1 MKKNWLHLFC
11 TIFMA
16 FMAGIFVSCPSSFD
30 KEENNTTA
38 DEVKNKFLITGT
50 LVQPGVRTANSSRTA
65 MPDFN
70 AESGLEYSV
79 KAENTKTGDTSA
91 GEQTIYD
98 ITKQFSIK
106 LSAGE
111 WIITATGKK
120 NGIKVLKGTSDKI
133 KLDESSPVKTGIE
146 IQLYPCLEEKN
157 GTGSVSLEVNFSD
170 TRIKSAKTEWNPSSV
185 TAKTEWN
192 SSSGPFNLTD
202 KTSFNIDESNVPS
215 GDYALNIF
223 FYSEADCKGELLYM
237 AHEVVNVFNE
247 LTTNTWQGSS
257 PYFTESPDKKVSFDI
272 TADLVNKFRM
282 STYYVKGTGG
292 TLVKEASNSNNGTFF
307 DPFKTLDKA
316 LAAVAESERNNDTGS
331 TIDEYNIYIDGTVSV
346 TQALLF
352 NAKKKVNI
360 SSYADAAELER
371 TATSNLILTAE
382 SGSDT
387 KISGITTDCSLYVK
401 AGSSLAL
408 NSCSVT
414 GTEASGT
421 EQSAKAVTVEKD
433 GTFTVSDKVKICDK
447 SVHNVYL
454 KEGALITIGKG
465 GLSIDSKIGVT
476 LEKNPDVNNPC
487 VPVTSGW
494 PGTQVEKLIF
504 SDDNYVAWKTGTPS
518 EVCICVSSVS
528 VTIPKF
534 VVKFSIQSE
543 SETAVTTV
551 ARGDTITIVPQV
563 YKDGTSFDA
572 TASDFTA
579 WKISL
584 LNHGVDTGA
593 VSSENTITVP
603 GADAKGN
610 KWPVDKYE
618 LYVTADYNDT
628 TYSSKIP
635 VNIK

>member
-38 DEVKNKFLITGT
+38 AEVKNKFLITGT

-70 AESGLEYSV
+70 SESGLKYSV
-79 KAENTKTGDTSA
+79 VAENTKTGKQSA
-91 GEQTIYD
+91 GEQEIYD

-157 GTGSVSLEVNFSD
+157 GKGSVSLEVNFSD
-170 TRIKSAKTEWNPSSV
+170 TRIKSAKTEWNSSSV
-185 TAKTEWN
+185 TART
-192 SSSGPFNLTD
+192 FDLTD
-202 KTSFNIDESNVPS
+202 KTSFSIDESNVPS

-223 FYSEADCKGELLYM
+223 FYSEAGCKGELLYM

-257 PYFTESPDKKVSFDI
+257 PYFTETSDKKVSFDI

-282 STYYVKGTGG
+282 STYYVKGKGG
-292 TLVKEASNSNNGTFF
+292 TLGCVKKASDSNNGTFF
-307 DPFKTLDKA
+307 DPFETFDKA
-316 LAAVAESERNNDTGS
+316 LAAVAESESNNDTGS

-346 TQALLF
+346 TQALVF

-360 SSYADAAELER
+360 SSYADAAELKR
-371 TATSNLILTAE
+371 TATSNLTLTAE

-414 GTEASGT
+414 GTE
-421 EQSAKAVTVEKD
+421 QSAKAVTVEKD
-433 GTFTVSDKVKICDK
+433 GTFTVSGKVKICDK
-447 SVHNVYL
+447 SVDNVCL

-465 GLSIDSKIGVT
+465 GLSIGSKIGV
-476 LEKNPDVNNPC
+476 
-487 VPVTSGW
+487 
-494 PGTQVEKLIF
+494 
-504 SDDNYVAWKTGTPS
+504 
-518 EVCICVSSVS
+518 
-528 VTIPKF
+528 
-534 VVKFSIQSE
+534 
-543 SETAVTTV
+543 
-551 ARGDTITIVPQV
+551 
-563 YKDGTSFDA
+563 
-572 TASDFTA
+572 
-579 WKISL
+579 
-584 LNHGVDTGA
+584 
-593 VSSENTITVP
+593 
-603 GADAKGN
+603 
-610 KWPVDKYE
+610 
-618 LYVTADYNDT
+618 
-628 TYSSKIP
+628 
-635 VNIK
+635 IKCAI

>member
-16 FMAGIFVSCPSSFD
+16 FMAGTFVSCPSSFD

-38 DEVKNKFLITGT
+38 AEVKNKFLITGT
-50 LVQPGVRTANSSRTA
+50 LVQPGVRTANSLRTA

-70 AESGLEYSV
+70 SESGLEYSV
-79 KAENTKTGDTSA
+79 EAKNIRTGVKSA

-106 LSAGE
+106 LSEGE
-111 WIITATGKK
+111 WTITATGKK
-120 NGIKVLKGTSDKI
+120 NGKKVLQGTSDRI
-133 KLDESSPVKTGIE
+133 TLGESSPVKTDIN
-146 IQLYPCLEEKN
+146 IQLYPCLDEEK
-157 GTGSVSLEVNFSD
+157 GTGSVFLEVNFSD
-170 TRIKSAKTEWNPSSV
+170 TRIKSAKTEWNSSSV
-185 TAKTEWN
+185 TAKT
-192 SSSGPFNLTD
+192 FNFTD
-202 KTSFNIDESNVPS
+202 KTSFSIDKSNVPS

-257 PYFTESPDKKVSFDI
+257 PYFTESSDKKVLFNL
-272 TADLVNKFRM
+272 TADLVDKFRM

-292 TLVKEASNSNNGTFF
+292 TLGCVKEASDSNNGTFF
-307 DPFKTLDKA
+307 DPFETLDKA

-346 TQALLF
+346 TQALVF

-360 SSYADAAELER
+360 SSYAGAAKLER
-371 TATSNLILTAE
+371 TATSNLKLTAE

-414 GTEASGT
+414 GTDASVTGT
-421 EQSAKAVTVEKD
+421 EAPAKAVTVEKD
-433 GTFTVSDKVKICDK
+433 GTFTVSGKVKICDK
-447 SVHNVYL
+447 SVDNVYL
-454 KEGALITIGKG
+454 KEGAFITIGKG
-465 GLSIDSKIGVT
+465 HLSTGSKIGVT
-476 LEKNPDVNNPC
+476 LEKNPDVNNPR
-487 VPVTSGW
+487 VTVTSGW
-494 PGTQVEKLIF
+494 GGTQVKELIF
-504 SDDNYVAWKTGTPS
+504 SDDNYVAWMPGTPS
-518 EVCICVSSVS
+518 EVCICVSSGS
-528 VTIPKF
+528 VTISKF
-534 VVKFSIQSE
+534 VVKFSIQAE

-563 YKDGTSFDA
+563 FKDGTSFDA
-572 TASDFTA
+572 TADKFTA

-603 GADAKGN
+603 SPDASGN
-610 KWPVDKYE
+610 KWPDDKYE
-618 LYVTADYNDT
+618 LYVTADYNGT

-635 VNIK
+635 VNIN

>member
-11 TIFMA
+11 TIFIA

-70 AESGLEYSV
+70 AESGLKYSV
-79 KAENTKTGDTSA
+79 VAENTKTGKQSA
-91 GEQTIYD
+91 GEQEIYD

-106 LSAGE
+106 LSAGT
-111 WIITATGKK
+111 WTITATGTK
-120 NGIKVLKGTSDKI
+120 NNIKVLKGTSDEI
-133 KLDESSPVKTGIE
+133 TLDESSPVKTDIN

-157 GTGSVSLEVNFSD
+157 GTGSVSLAVNFSD
-170 TRIKSAKTEWNPSSV
+170 TRIKSAKTEWNSSSV
-185 TAKTEWN
+185 KAKTIN
-192 SSSGPFNLTD
+192 FTD
-202 KTSFNIDESNVPS
+202 ETSFSIEESNVPS

-223 FYSEADCKGELLYM
+223 FFSEADCKGELLYM

-257 PYFTESPDKKVSFDI
+257 PYFTESSDKKVSFTL

-282 STYYVKGTGG
+282 STYYVKGTDGI
-292 TLVKEASNSNNGTFF
+292 LVKEASDSNNGTFF

-316 LAAVAESERNNDTGS
+316 LAAVAESERNNVTGS

-346 TQALLF
+346 TQALVF

-360 SSYADAAELER
+360 SSYADAAKLER

-414 GTEASGT
+414 GTDAS
-421 EQSAKAVTVEKD
+421 ANAVTVEKD
-433 GTFTVSDKVKICDK
+433 GTFTVSGKVEICDK
-447 SVHNVYL
+447 SVDNVYL
-454 KEGALITIGKG
+454 EEGALITIGKG
-465 GLSIDSKIGVT
+465 GLSIGSKIGVT

-494 PGTQVEKLIF
+494 GGTQVEKLIF

-551 ARGDTITIVPQV
+551 ARGDKITIVPQV
-563 YKDGTSFDA
+563 FKDGTSFDA
-572 TASDFTA
+572 TAYKFTA

-593 VSSENTITVP
+593 VSSGNTITVP
-603 GADAKGN
+603 SPDASGN
-610 KWPVDKYE
+610 KWPDDKYE

>member
-11 TIFMA
+11 TIFIA

-70 AESGLEYSV
+70 SESGLKYSV
-79 KAENTKTGDTSA
+79 VAENTKTGKQSA
-91 GEQTIYD
+91 GEQEIYD

-133 KLDESSPVKTGIE
+133 KLDESSPVQTDIN

-157 GTGSVSLEVNFSD
+157 GTGSVSLAVNFSD
-170 TRIKSAKTEWNPSSV
+170 TRIKSAKTEWNSSSV
-185 TAKTEWN
+185 TAK
-192 SSSGPFNLTD
+192 PFDLTD

-257 PYFTESPDKKVSFDI
+257 PYFTETSDKKVSFDI

-282 STYYVKGTGG
+282 STYYVKGKGG
-292 TLVKEASNSNNGTFF
+292 TLGCVKKASDSNNGIFF
-307 DPFKTLDKA
+307 DPFETFDKA
-316 LAAVAESERNNDTGS
+316 LAAVAESESNNDTGS

-346 TQALLF
+346 TQALVF

-360 SSYADAAELER
+360 SSYADAAELKR
-371 TATSNLILTAE
+371 TATSNLTLTAE

-414 GTEASGT
+414 GTE
-421 EQSAKAVTVEKD
+421 QSAKAVTVEKD
-433 GTFTVSDKVKICDK
+433 GTFTVSGKVKICDK
-447 SVHNVYL
+447 SVDNVCL

-465 GLSIDSKIGVT
+465 GLSIGSKIGVT

-487 VPVTSGW
+487 VTVTSGW
-494 PGTQVEKLIF
+494 GGTQVEKLIF

-518 EVCICVSSVS
+518 EVCICVSSGS

-534 VVKFSIQSE
+534 VVKFSIQAE

-563 YKDGTSFDA
+563 FKDGTLDA

-593 VSSENTITVP
+593 VSSGNTITVP
-603 GADAKGN
+603 GTDASGN
-610 KWPVDKYE
+610 KWPDDKYE

>member
-11 TIFMA
+11 TIFIA

-70 AESGLEYSV
+70 SESGLKYSV
-79 KAENTKTGDTSA
+79 VAENTKTGKQSA
-91 GEQTIYD
+91 GEQEIYD

-106 LSAGE
+106 LSAGT
-111 WIITATGKK
+111 WTITATGTK
-120 NGIKVLKGTSDKI
+120 NNIKVLKGTSDEI
-133 KLDESSPVKTGIE
+133 TLDESSPVKTDIN

-157 GTGSVSLEVNFSD
+157 GTGSVSLAVNFSD
-170 TRIKSAKTEWNPSSV
+170 TRIKSAKTEWNSSSV
-185 TAKTEWN
+185 KAKTIN
-192 SSSGPFNLTD
+192 FTD
-202 KTSFNIDESNVPS
+202 ETSFSIEESNVPS

-223 FYSEADCKGELLYM
+223 FFSEADCKGELLYM

-257 PYFTESPDKKVSFDI
+257 PYFTESSDKKVSFTL
-272 TADLVNKFRM
+272 TADLVNKFSM
-282 STYYVKGTGG
+282 STYYVKGTDGI
-292 TLVKEASNSNNGTFF
+292 LVKEASDSNNGTFF

-316 LAAVAESERNNDTGS
+316 LAAVAESERNNVTGS

-346 TQALLF
+346 TQALVF

-360 SSYADAAELER
+360 SSYADAAKLER

-414 GTEASGT
+414 GTDAS
-421 EQSAKAVTVEKD
+421 ANAVTVEKD
-433 GTFTVSDKVKICDK
+433 GTFTVSGKIKIDK

-454 KEGALITIGKG
+454 KEGALITIGEG
-465 GLSIDSKIGVT
+465 HLSTGSKIGVT
-476 LEKNPDVNNPC
+476 LEKNPDENNPC
-487 VPVTSGW
+487 VTVTSGW
-494 PGTQVEKLIF
+494 GGTQVEKLIF

-518 EVCICVSSVS
+518 EVCICVSSGS

-534 VVKFSIQSE
+534 VVKFSIQAE

-563 YKDGTSFDA
+563 FKDGTLDA

-593 VSSENTITVP
+593 VSSGNTITVP
-603 GADAKGN
+603 GTDASGN
-610 KWPVDKYE
+610 KWPDDKYE

>member
-38 DEVKNKFLITGT
+38 AEVKNKFLITGT

-70 AESGLEYSV
+70 SESGLKYSV
-79 KAENTKTGDTSA
+79 VAENTKTGKQSA
-91 GEQTIYD
+91 GEQEIYD

-157 GTGSVSLEVNFSD
+157 GKGSVSLEVNFSD
-170 TRIKSAKTEWNPSSV
+170 TRIKSAKTEWNSSSV
-185 TAKTEWN
+185 TART
-192 SSSGPFNLTD
+192 FDLTD
-202 KTSFNIDESNVPS
+202 KTSFSIDESNVPS

-223 FYSEADCKGELLYM
+223 FYSEAGCKGELLYM

-257 PYFTESPDKKVSFDI
+257 PYFTETSDKKVSFDI

-282 STYYVKGTGG
+282 STYYVKGKGG
-292 TLVKEASNSNNGTFF
+292 TLGCVKKASDSNNGTFF
-307 DPFKTLDKA
+307 DPFETFDKA
-316 LAAVAESERNNDTGS
+316 LAAVAESESNNDTGS

-346 TQALLF
+346 TQALVF

-360 SSYADAAELER
+360 SSYADAAELKR
-371 TATSNLILTAE
+371 TATSNLTLTAE

-414 GTEASGT
+414 GTE
-421 EQSAKAVTVEKD
+421 QSAKAVTVEKD
-433 GTFTVSDKVKICDK
+433 GTFTVSGKVKICDK
-447 SVHNVYL
+447 SVDNVCL

-465 GLSIDSKIGVT
+465 GLSIGSKIGVT

-487 VPVTSGW
+487 VTVTSGW
-494 PGTQVEKLIF
+494 GGTQVEKLIF

-518 EVCICVSSVS
+518 EVCICVSSGS

-534 VVKFSIQSE
+534 VVKFSIQAE

-551 ARGDTITIVPQV
+551 ARGDTITIVPQFF
-563 YKDGTSFDA
+563 KDGTLDA

-593 VSSENTITVP
+593 VSSGNTITVP
-603 GADAKGN
+603 GTDASGN
-610 KWPVDKYE
+610 KWPDDKYE
-618 LYVTADYNDT
+618 LYVTVDYNDT

>member
-38 DEVKNKFLITGT
+38 AEVKNKFLITGT

-70 AESGLEYSV
+70 SESGLKYSV
-79 KAENTKTGDTSA
+79 VAENTKTGKQSA
-91 GEQTIYD
+91 GEQEIYD

-133 KLDESSPVKTGIE
+133 KLDESSPVKTDIN
-146 IQLYPCLEEKN
+146 IQLYPCLEEN
-157 GTGSVSLEVNFSD
+157 GTGSVSFAVNFSD
-170 TRIKSAKTEWNPSSV
+170 TRIKSAKTEWNSSSV
-185 TAKTEWN
+185 TART
-192 SSSGPFNLTD
+192 FDLTD
-202 KTSFNIDESNVPS
+202 KNSFSIDESGVPS

-223 FYSEADCKGELLYM
+223 FYSEAGCKGELLYM

-257 PYFTESPDKKVSFDI
+257 PYFTETSDKKVSFDI

-282 STYYVKGTGG
+282 STYYVKGKGG
-292 TLVKEASNSNNGTFF
+292 TLGCVKKASDSNNGTFF
-307 DPFKTLDKA
+307 DPFETFDKA
-316 LAAVAESERNNDTGS
+316 LAAVAESESNNDTGS

-346 TQALLF
+346 TQALVF

-360 SSYADAAELER
+360 SSYADAAELKR
-371 TATSNLILTAE
+371 TATSNLTLTAE

-414 GTEASGT
+414 GTE
-421 EQSAKAVTVEKD
+421 QSAKAVTVEKD
-433 GTFTVSDKVKICDK
+433 GTFTVSGKVKICDK
-447 SVHNVYL
+447 SVDNVCL

-465 GLSIDSKIGVT
+465 GLSIGSKIGVT

-487 VPVTSGW
+487 VTVTSGW

>member
-30 KEENNTTA
+30 EEENNTTA
-38 DEVKNKFLITGT
+38 AEVKNKFLITGT
-50 LVQPGVRTANSSRTA
+50 LVQPGVRTANSLRTA

-70 AESGLEYSV
+70 SESGLEYSV
-79 KAENTKTGDTSA
+79 EAKNIKTGDTSA

-106 LSAGE
+106 LSEGE
-111 WIITATGKK
+111 WTITATGKK
-120 NGIKVLKGTSDKI
+120 NGKKVLQGTSDTI
-133 KLDESSPVKTGIE
+133 TLNESSPVKTGIN
-146 IQLYPCLEEKN
+146 IQLYPCLEEN
-157 GTGSVSLEVNFSD
+157 GKGSVSLEVNFSD
-170 TRIKSAKTEWNPSSV
+170 TRIKSAKTEWNSSLR
-185 TAKTEWN
+185 TAK
-192 SSSGPFNLTD
+192 PINLTD
-202 KTSFNIDESNVPS
+202 KNSFSIDESNVPS

-257 PYFTESPDKKVSFDI
+257 PYFTEDSDKKVSFDI
-272 TADLVNKFRM
+272 TADLVDKFRM
-282 STYYVKGTGG
+282 STYYVKGKGG
-292 TLVKEASNSNNGTFF
+292 TLVKEASDSNNGTFF

-346 TQALLF
+346 QQALVF
-352 NAKKKVNI
+352 NAQKKVNI
-360 SSYADAAELER
+360 SSYADAAKLKR
-371 TATSNLILTAE
+371 TATSNLTLTAE

-414 GTEASGT
+414 GTEASVTGT
-421 EQSAKAVTVEKD
+421 EAAAKAVTVEKD
-433 GTFTVSDKVKICDK
+433 GTFTVSGKVKICDE
-447 SVHNVYL
+447 SVDNVYL
-454 KEGALITIGKG
+454 KEGALITIGKEL
-465 GLSIDSKIGVT
+465 LSTGSKIGVT
-476 LEKNPDVNNPC
+476 LEKNPDVNNPR
-487 VPVTSGW
+487 VIVTSGW
-494 PGTQVEKLIF
+494 GGTQVEKLIF
-504 SDDNYVAWKTGTPS
+504 SDDNYVAWMPGTPS
-518 EVCICVSSVS
+518 EVCICVSSGS

-534 VVKFSIQSE
+534 VVKFSIQAE
-543 SETAVTTV
+543 SETEVTTV

-572 TASDFTA
+572 TFTA

-603 GADAKGN
+603 GTDASGN

-618 LYVTADYNDT
+618 LYVTADYNGT

>member
-11 TIFMA
+11 TIFIA

-146 IQLYPCLEEKN
+146 IQLYPCLEEN
-157 GTGSVSLEVNFSD
+157 GIGSVSLAVNFSD
-170 TRIKSAKTEWNPSSV
+170 TRIKSAKTEWNSSSV
-185 TAKTEWN
+185 TART
-192 SSSGPFNLTD
+192 FDLTD
-202 KTSFNIDESNVPS
+202 KNSFSIDESGVPS

-346 TQALLF
+346 TQALVF

-414 GTEASGT
+414 GTE
-421 EQSAKAVTVEKD
+421 QSAKAVTVEKD
-433 GTFTVSDKVKICDK
+433 GTFTVSGKVKICDK
-447 SVHNVYL
+447 SVDNVYL
-454 KEGALITIGKG
+454 KEGALITIGKEG
-465 GLSIDSKIGVT
+465 GLSTGSKIGVT

-487 VPVTSGW
+487 VTVTSGW
-494 PGTQVEKLIF
+494 GGTQVEKLIF

-518 EVCICVSSVS
+518 EVCICVSSGS

-563 YKDGTSFDA
+563 YKDGTLDA

-603 GADAKGN
+603 GAEAKGN

-618 LYVTADYNDT
+618 LYVTVDYKDT

>member
-38 DEVKNKFLITGT
+38 AEVKNKFLITGT

-70 AESGLEYSV
+70 SESGLKYSV
-79 KAENTKTGDTSA
+79 VAENTKTGKQSA
-91 GEQTIYD
+91 GEQEIYD

-157 GTGSVSLEVNFSD
+157 GKGSVSLEVNFSD
-170 TRIKSAKTEWNPSSV
+170 TRIKSAKTEWNSSSV
-185 TAKTEWN
+185 TART
-192 SSSGPFNLTD
+192 FDLTD
-202 KTSFNIDESNVPS
+202 KTSFSIDESNVPS

-223 FYSEADCKGELLYM
+223 FYSEAGCKGELLYM

-257 PYFTESPDKKVSFDI
+257 PYFTETSDKKVSFDI

-282 STYYVKGTGG
+282 STYYVKGKGG
-292 TLVKEASNSNNGTFF
+292 TLGCVKKASDSNNGTFF
-307 DPFKTLDKA
+307 DPFETFDKA
-316 LAAVAESERNNDTGS
+316 LAAVAESESNNDTGS

-346 TQALLF
+346 TQALVF

-360 SSYADAAELER
+360 SSYADAAELKR
-371 TATSNLILTAE
+371 TATSNLTLTAE

-414 GTEASGT
+414 GTE
-421 EQSAKAVTVEKD
+421 QSAKAVTVEKD
-433 GTFTVSDKVKICDK
+433 GTFTVSGKVKICDK
-447 SVHNVYL
+447 SVDNVCL

-465 GLSIDSKIGVT
+465 GLSIGSKIGVT

-494 PGTQVEKLIF
+494 PGTQVEKFIF

-518 EVCICVSSVS
+518 EVCICVSSGS

-534 VVKFSIQSE
+534 VVKFSIQAE

-563 YKDGTSFDA
+563 FKDGTLDA

-593 VSSENTITVP
+593 VSSGNTITVP
-603 GADAKGN
+603 GTDASGN
-610 KWPVDKYE
+610 KWPDDKYE

>member
-70 AESGLEYSV
+70 SESGLKYSV
-79 KAENTKTGDTSA
+79 VAENTKTGKQSA
-91 GEQTIYD
+91 GEQEIYD

-106 LSAGE
+106 LSAGT
-111 WIITATGKK
+111 WTITATGTK
-120 NGIKVLKGTSDKI
+120 NNIKVLKGTSDEI
-133 KLDESSPVKTGIE
+133 TLDESSPVKTDIN

-157 GTGSVSLEVNFSD
+157 GTGSVSLAVNFSD
-170 TRIKSAKTEWNPSSV
+170 TRIKSAKTEWNSSSV
-185 TAKTEWN
+185 TART
-192 SSSGPFNLTD
+192 FDLTD
-202 KTSFNIDESNVPS
+202 KTSFSIDESNVPS

-223 FYSEADCKGELLYM
+223 FYSEAGCKGELLYM

-282 STYYVKGTGG
+282 STYYVKGKGG
-292 TLVKEASNSNNGTFF
+292 TLGCVKKASDSNNGTFF
-307 DPFKTLDKA
+307 DPFETFDKA
-316 LAAVAESERNNDTGS
+316 LAAVAESESNNDTGS
-331 TIDEYNIYIDGTVSV
+331 TINEYNIYIDGTVSV
-346 TQALLF
+346 TQALVF

-414 GTEASGT
+414 GTEQSGT
-421 EQSAKAVTVEKD
+421 EASANAVTVEKD
-433 GTFTVSDKVKICDK
+433 GTFTVSGKVKICDK

-454 KEGALITIGKG
+454 EEGALITIGKEH
-465 GLSIDSKIGVT
+465 LSTDSKIGVT
-476 LEKNPDVNNPC
+476 LEKNPDENNPC
-487 VPVTSGW
+487 VTVTSGW
-494 PGTQVEKLIF
+494 GGTQVKELIF

-518 EVCICVSSVS
+518 EVCICVSFGS

-572 TASDFTA
+572 TAYKFTA

-593 VSSENTITVP
+593 VSSGNTITVP
-603 GADAKGN
+603 GTDASGN
-610 KWPVDKYE
+610 KWPDDKYE

>member
-1 MKKNWLHLFC
+1 
-11 TIFMA
+11 MA

-38 DEVKNKFLITGT
+38 AEVKNKFLITGT

-70 AESGLEYSV
+70 SESGLKYSV
-79 KAENTKTGDTSA
+79 VAENTKTGKQSA
-91 GEQTIYD
+91 GEQEIYD

-157 GTGSVSLEVNFSD
+157 GKGSVSLEVNFSD
-170 TRIKSAKTEWNPSSV
+170 TRIKSAKTEWNSSSV
-185 TAKTEWN
+185 TART
-192 SSSGPFNLTD
+192 FDLTD
-202 KTSFNIDESNVPS
+202 KTSFSIDESNVPS

-223 FYSEADCKGELLYM
+223 FYSEAGCKGELLYM

-257 PYFTESPDKKVSFDI
+257 PYFTETSDKKVSFDI

-282 STYYVKGTGG
+282 STYYVKGKGG
-292 TLVKEASNSNNGTFF
+292 TLGCVKKASDSNNGTFF
-307 DPFKTLDKA
+307 DPFETFDKA
-316 LAAVAESERNNDTGS
+316 LAAVAESESNNDTGS

-346 TQALLF
+346 TQALVF

-360 SSYADAAELER
+360 SSYADAAELKR
-371 TATSNLILTAE
+371 TATSNLTLTAE

-414 GTEASGT
+414 GTE
-421 EQSAKAVTVEKD
+421 QSAKAVTVEKD
-433 GTFTVSDKVKICDK
+433 GTFTVSGKVKICDK
-447 SVHNVYL
+447 SVDNVCL

-465 GLSIDSKIGVT
+465 GLSIGSKIGVT

-487 VPVTSGW
+487 VTVTSGW
-494 PGTQVEKLIF
+494 GGTQVEKLIF

-518 EVCICVSSVS
+518 EVCICVSSGS

-534 VVKFSIQSE
+534 VVKFSIQAE

-563 YKDGTSFDA
+563 FKDGTLDA

-593 VSSENTITVP
+593 VSSGNTITVP
-603 GADAKGN
+603 GTDASGN
-610 KWPVDKYE
+610 KWPDDKYE

>member
-11 TIFMA
+11 TIFIA

-70 AESGLEYSV
+70 AESGLEYSIEA
-79 KAENTKTGDTSA
+79 KKIGTKEISA

-106 LSAGE
+106 LSAGT
-111 WIITATGKK
+111 WTITATGTK

-157 GTGSVSLEVNFSD
+157 GKGSVSLEVNFSD
-170 TRIKSAKTEWNPSSV
+170 TRIKSAKTEWNSSSV
-185 TAKTEWN
+185 TART
-192 SSSGPFNLTD
+192 FDLTD
-202 KTSFNIDESNVPS
+202 KTSFSIDESNVPS

-223 FYSEADCKGELLYM
+223 FYSEAGCKGELLYM

-257 PYFTESPDKKVSFDI
+257 PYFTETSDKKVSFDI

-282 STYYVKGTGG
+282 STYYVKGKGG
-292 TLVKEASNSNNGTFF
+292 TLGCVKKASDSNNGTFF
-307 DPFKTLDKA
+307 DPFETFDKA
-316 LAAVAESERNNDTGS
+316 LAAVAESESNNDTGS

-346 TQALLF
+346 TQALVF

-360 SSYADAAELER
+360 SSYADAAELKR
-371 TATSNLILTAE
+371 TATSNLTLTAE

-414 GTEASGT
+414 GTE
-421 EQSAKAVTVEKD
+421 QSAKAVTVEKD
-433 GTFTVSDKVKICDK
+433 GTFTVSGKVKICDK
-447 SVHNVYL
+447 SVDNVCL

-465 GLSIDSKIGVT
+465 GLSIGSKIGVT

-487 VPVTSGW
+487 VTVTSGW
-494 PGTQVEKLIF
+494 GGTQVEKLIF

-518 EVCICVSSVS
+518 EVCICVSSGS

-534 VVKFSIQSE
+534 VVKFSIQAE

-563 YKDGTSFDA
+563 FKDGTLDA

-593 VSSENTITVP
+593 VSSGNTITVP
-603 GADAKGN
+603 GTDASGN
-610 KWPVDKYE
+610 KWPDDKYE

>member
-11 TIFMA
+11 TIFIA

-50 LVQPGVRTANSSRTA
+50 LVQPGVRTANSSRTV

-106 LSAGE
+106 LSAGT
-111 WIITATGKK
+111 WTITATGTK
-120 NGIKVLKGTSDKI
+120 NGKKVLQGTSDKI
-133 KLDESSPVKTGIE
+133 TLGESSPVKTDIN
-146 IQLYPCLEEKN
+146 IQLYPCLEEN
-157 GTGSVSLEVNFSD
+157 GTGSVSLAVNFSD
-170 TRIKSAKTEWNPSSV
+170 TRIKSAKTEWNSSSV
-185 TAKTEWN
+185 TART
-192 SSSGPFNLTD
+192 FDLTD
-202 KTSFNIDESNVPS
+202 KNSFSIDESGVPS

-346 TQALLF
+346 TQALVF
-352 NAKKKVNI
+352 KAQKKVNI
-360 SSYADAAELER
+360 SSYADAAKLER

-421 EQSAKAVTVEKD
+421 EQSAKAVAVEKD

-476 LEKNPDVNNPC
+476 LEKNPDVNNPR
-487 VPVTSGW
+487 VTVTSGW
-494 PGTQVEKLIF
+494 GGTQVEKLIF

>member
-1 MKKNWLHLFC
+1 
-11 TIFMA
+11 MA

-30 KEENNTTA
+30 EEENNTTA
-38 DEVKNKFLITGT
+38 AEVKNKFLITGT
-50 LVQPGVRTANSSRTA
+50 LVQPGVRTANSLRTA

-79 KAENTKTGDTSA
+79 EAKKDGTDETSA

-111 WIITATGKK
+111 WTIKATGTK
-120 NGIKVLKGTSDKI
+120 NGKKVLQGTSDKI
-133 KLDESSPVKTGIE
+133 TLGESSPVKTDIN
-146 IQLYPCLEEKN
+146 IQLYPCLEEN
-157 GTGSVSLEVNFSD
+157 GTGSVSLAVNFSD
-170 TRIKSAKTEWNPSSV
+170 TRIKSAKTEWNSSSV
-185 TAKTEWN
+185 TART
-192 SSSGPFNLTD
+192 FDLTD
-202 KTSFNIDESNVPS
+202 KNSFSIDESGVPS

-257 PYFTESPDKKVSFDI
+257 PYFTESSDKKVSFDI

-282 STYYVKGTGG
+282 STYYVKGKGG
-292 TLVKEASNSNNGTFF
+292 TLGCVKKASDSNNGTFF
-307 DPFKTLDKA
+307 DPFETFDKA

-346 TQALLF
+346 TQALVF

-360 SSYADAAELER
+360 SSYADAAELKR

-414 GTEASGT
+414 GTEPSGT
-421 EQSAKAVTVEKD
+421 EASANAVTVEKD

-465 GLSIDSKIGVT
+465 GLSIGSKIGVT

-487 VPVTSGW
+487 VTVTSGW
-494 PGTQVEKLIF
+494 GGTQVEKLIF

-518 EVCICVSSVS
+518 EVCICVSSGS

-572 TASDFTA
+572 TAYKFTA

-593 VSSENTITVP
+593 VSSGNTITVP
-603 GADAKGN
+603 SPDAKGN
-610 KWPVDKYE
+610 KWPDDKYE

>member
-1 MKKNWLHLFC
+1 
-11 TIFMA
+11 MA

-38 DEVKNKFLITGT
+38 AEVKNKFLITGT

-70 AESGLEYSV
+70 SESGLKYSV
-79 KAENTKTGDTSA
+79 VAENTKTGKQSA
-91 GEQTIYD
+91 GEQEIYD

-157 GTGSVSLEVNFSD
+157 GKGSVSLEVNFSD
-170 TRIKSAKTEWNPSSV
+170 TRIKSAKTEWNSSSV
-185 TAKTEWN
+185 TART
-192 SSSGPFNLTD
+192 FDLTD
-202 KTSFNIDESNVPS
+202 KTSFSIDESNVPS

-223 FYSEADCKGELLYM
+223 FYSEAGCKGELLYM

-257 PYFTESPDKKVSFDI
+257 PYFTETSDKKVSFDI

-282 STYYVKGTGG
+282 STYYVKGKGG
-292 TLVKEASNSNNGTFF
+292 TLGCVKKASDSNNGTFF
-307 DPFKTLDKA
+307 DPFETFDKA
-316 LAAVAESERNNDTGS
+316 LAAVAESESNNDTGS

-346 TQALLF
+346 TQALVF

-360 SSYADAAELER
+360 SSYADAAELKR
-371 TATSNLILTAE
+371 TATSNLTLTAE

-414 GTEASGT
+414 GTE
-421 EQSAKAVTVEKD
+421 QSANAVTVEKD
-433 GTFTVSDKVKICDK
+433 GTFTVSGKVKICDK
-447 SVHNVYL
+447 SVDNVCL

-465 GLSIDSKIGVT
+465 GLSIGSKIGVT

-487 VPVTSGW
+487 VTVTSGW
-494 PGTQVEKLIF
+494 GGTQVEKLIF

-518 EVCICVSSVS
+518 EVCICVSSGS

-534 VVKFSIQSE
+534 VVKFSIQAE

-563 YKDGTSFDA
+563 FKDGTLDA

-593 VSSENTITVP
+593 VSSGNTITVP
-603 GADAKGN
+603 GTDASGN
-610 KWPVDKYE
+610 KWPDDKYE

>member
-30 KEENNTTA
+30 EEENNTTA
-38 DEVKNKFLITGT
+38 AEVKNKFLITGT
-50 LVQPGVRTANSSRTA
+50 LVQPGVRTANSLRTA

-79 KAENTKTGDTSA
+79 EAKKDGTDETSA

-111 WIITATGKK
+111 WTIKATGTK
-120 NGIKVLKGTSDKI
+120 NGKKVLQGTSDKI
-133 KLDESSPVKTGIE
+133 TLGESSPVKTDIN
-146 IQLYPCLEEKN
+146 IQLYPCLEEN
-157 GTGSVSLEVNFSD
+157 GTGSVSLAVNFSD
-170 TRIKSAKTEWNPSSV
+170 TRIKSAKTEWNSSSV
-185 TAKTEWN
+185 TART
-192 SSSGPFNLTD
+192 FDLTD
-202 KTSFNIDESNVPS
+202 KNSFSIDESGVPS

-257 PYFTESPDKKVSFDI
+257 PYFTESSDKKVSFDI

-282 STYYVKGTGG
+282 STYYVKGKGG
-292 TLVKEASNSNNGTFF
+292 TLGCVKKASDSNNGTFF
-307 DPFKTLDKA
+307 DPFETFDKA

-346 TQALLF
+346 TQALVF

-360 SSYADAAELER
+360 SSYADAAELKR

-414 GTEASGT
+414 GTEPSGT
-421 EQSAKAVTVEKD
+421 EASANAVTVEKD

-465 GLSIDSKIGVT
+465 GLSIGSKIGVT

-487 VPVTSGW
+487 VTVTSGW
-494 PGTQVEKLIF
+494 GGTQVEKLIF

-518 EVCICVSSVS
+518 EVCICVSSGS

-572 TASDFTA
+572 TAYKFTA

-593 VSSENTITVP
+593 VSSGNTITVP
-603 GADAKGN
+603 SPDAKGN
-610 KWPVDKYE
+610 KWPDDKYE

>member
-1 MKKNWLHLFC
+1 
-11 TIFMA
+11 MA

-38 DEVKNKFLITGT
+38 AEVKNKFLITGT

-70 AESGLEYSV
+70 SESGLKYSV
-79 KAENTKTGDTSA
+79 VAENTKTGKQSA
-91 GEQTIYD
+91 GEQEIYD

-157 GTGSVSLEVNFSD
+157 GKGSVSLEVNFSD
-170 TRIKSAKTEWNPSSV
+170 TRIKSAKTEWNSSSV
-185 TAKTEWN
+185 TART
-192 SSSGPFNLTD
+192 FDLTD
-202 KTSFNIDESNVPS
+202 KTSFSIDESNVPS

-223 FYSEADCKGELLYM
+223 FYSEAGCKGELLYM

-257 PYFTESPDKKVSFDI
+257 PYFTETSDKKVSFDI

-282 STYYVKGTGG
+282 STYYVKGKGG
-292 TLVKEASNSNNGTFF
+292 TLGCVKKASDSNNGTFF
-307 DPFKTLDKA
+307 DPFETFDKA
-316 LAAVAESERNNDTGS
+316 LAAVAESESNNDTGS

-346 TQALLF
+346 TQALVF

-360 SSYADAAELER
+360 SSYADAAELKR
-371 TATSNLILTAE
+371 TATSNLTLTAE

-414 GTEASGT
+414 GTE
-421 EQSAKAVTVEKD
+421 QSAKAVTVEKD
-433 GTFTVSDKVKICDK
+433 GTFTVSGKVKICDK
-447 SVHNVYL
+447 SVDNVCL

-465 GLSIDSKIGVT
+465 GLSIGSKIGVT

-494 PGTQVEKLIF
+494 PGTQVEKFIF

-518 EVCICVSSVS
+518 EVCICVSSGS

-534 VVKFSIQSE
+534 VVKFSIQAE

-563 YKDGTSFDA
+563 FKDGTLDA

-593 VSSENTITVP
+593 VSSGNTITVP
-603 GADAKGN
+603 GTDASGN
-610 KWPVDKYE
+610 KWPDDKYE

>member
-38 DEVKNKFLITGT
+38 AEVKNKFLITGT

-65 MPDFN
+65 MSDFN
-70 AESGLEYSV
+70 SESGLKYSV
-79 KAENTKTGDTSA
+79 VAENTKTGKQSA
-91 GEQTIYD
+91 GEQEIYD

-157 GTGSVSLEVNFSD
+157 GKGSVSLEVNFSD
-170 TRIKSAKTEWNPSSV
+170 TRIKSAKTEWNSSSV
-185 TAKTEWN
+185 TART
-192 SSSGPFNLTD
+192 FDLTD
-202 KTSFNIDESNVPS
+202 KTSFSIDESNVPS

-223 FYSEADCKGELLYM
+223 FYSEAGCKGELLYM

-257 PYFTESPDKKVSFDI
+257 PYFTETSDKKVSFDI

-282 STYYVKGTGG
+282 STYYVKGKGG
-292 TLVKEASNSNNGTFF
+292 TLGCVKKASDSNNGTFF
-307 DPFKTLDKA
+307 DPFETFDKA
-316 LAAVAESERNNDTGS
+316 LAAVAESESNNDTGS

-346 TQALLF
+346 TQALVF

-360 SSYADAAELER
+360 SSYADAAELKR
-371 TATSNLILTAE
+371 TATSNLTLTAE

-414 GTEASGT
+414 GTE
-421 EQSAKAVTVEKD
+421 QSAKAVTVEKD
-433 GTFTVSDKVKICDK
+433 GTFTVSGKVKICDK
-447 SVHNVYL
+447 SVDNVCL

-465 GLSIDSKIGVT
+465 GLSIGSKIGVT

-487 VPVTSGW
+487 VTVTSGW
-494 PGTQVEKLIF
+494 GGTQVEKLIF

-518 EVCICVSSVS
+518 EVCICVSSGS

-534 VVKFSIQSE
+534 VVKFSIQAE

-563 YKDGTSFDA
+563 FKDGTLDA

-593 VSSENTITVP
+593 VSSGNTITVP
-603 GADAKGN
+603 GTDASGN
-610 KWPVDKYE
+610 KWPDDKYE

>member
-1 MKKNWLHLFC
+1 MKKNWLHLFY

-70 AESGLEYSV
+70 SESGLKYSV
-79 KAENTKTGDTSA
+79 VAENTKTGKQSA
-91 GEQTIYD
+91 SEQEIYD

-120 NGIKVLKGTSDKI
+120 NGIKVLKGTSDEI
-133 KLDESSPVKTGIE
+133 TLDESSPVKTGIE

-346 TQALLF
+346 TQALVF
-352 NAKKKVNI
+352 KAQKKVNI
-360 SSYADAAELER
+360 SSYADAAKLER

-414 GTEASGT
+414 GTEAPAS
-421 EQSAKAVTVEKD
+421 AVTVEKD
-433 GTFTVSDKVKICDK
+433 GTFTVSGKVEICDK
-447 SVHNVYL
+447 SVDNVYL

-465 GLSIDSKIGVT
+465 GLSIGSKIGVT

-494 PGTQVEKLIF
+494 PGTQVEKFIF

-518 EVCICVSSVS
+518 EVCICVSSGS

-563 YKDGTSFDA
+563 YKDGTLDA
-572 TASDFTA
+572 TADNFTA
-579 WKISL
+579 WKILL

-593 VSSENTITVP
+593 VSSGNTITVP
-603 GADAKGN
+603 SPDAKGN
-610 KWPVDKYE
+610 KWPDDKYE
-618 LYVTADYNDT
+618 LYVTVDYNDT

>member
-11 TIFMA
+11 TIFIA

-146 IQLYPCLEEKN
+146 IQLYPCLEEN
-157 GTGSVSLEVNFSD
+157 GTGSVSLAVNFSD
-170 TRIKSAKTEWNPSSV
+170 TRIKSAKTEWNSSSV
-185 TAKTEWN
+185 TART
-192 SSSGPFNLTD
+192 FDLTD
-202 KTSFNIDESNVPS
+202 KNSFSIDESGVPS

-346 TQALLF
+346 TQALVF

-414 GTEASGT
+414 GTE
-421 EQSAKAVTVEKD
+421 QSAKAVTVEKD
-433 GTFTVSDKVKICDK
+433 GTFTVSGKVKICDK
-447 SVHNVYL
+447 SVDNVYL
-454 KEGALITIGKG
+454 KEGALITIGKEG
-465 GLSIDSKIGVT
+465 GLSTGSKIGVT

-487 VPVTSGW
+487 VTVTSGW
-494 PGTQVEKLIF
+494 GGTQVEKLIF

-518 EVCICVSSVS
+518 EVCICVSSGS

-563 YKDGTSFDA
+563 YKDGTLDA

-618 LYVTADYNDT
+618 LYVTVDYKDT

>member
-38 DEVKNKFLITGT
+38 AEVKNKFLITGT

-70 AESGLEYSV
+70 SESGLKYSV
-79 KAENTKTGDTSA
+79 VAENTKTGKQSA
-91 GEQTIYD
+91 GEQEIYD

-170 TRIKSAKTEWNPSSV
+170 TRIKSAKTEWNSSSV
-185 TAKTEWN
+185 TART
-192 SSSGPFNLTD
+192 FDLTD
-202 KTSFNIDESNVPS
+202 KTSFSIDESNVPS

-257 PYFTESPDKKVSFDI
+257 PYFTETSDKKVSFDI

-282 STYYVKGTGG
+282 STYYVKGKGG
-292 TLVKEASNSNNGTFF
+292 TLGCVKKASDSNNGTFF
-307 DPFKTLDKA
+307 DPFETFDKA
-316 LAAVAESERNNDTGS
+316 LAAVAESESNNDTGS

-346 TQALLF
+346 TQALVF

-360 SSYADAAELER
+360 SSYADAAELKR
-371 TATSNLILTAE
+371 TATSNLTLTAE

-414 GTEASGT
+414 GTE
-421 EQSAKAVTVEKD
+421 QSAKAVTVEKD
-433 GTFTVSDKVKICDK
+433 GTFTVSGKVKICDK
-447 SVHNVYL
+447 SVDNVCL

-465 GLSIDSKIGVT
+465 GLSIGSKIGVT

-487 VPVTSGW
+487 VTVTSGW
-494 PGTQVEKLIF
+494 GGTQVEKLIF

-518 EVCICVSSVS
+518 EVCICVSSGS

-534 VVKFSIQSE
+534 VVKFSIQAE

-563 YKDGTSFDA
+563 FKDGTLDA

-593 VSSENTITVP
+593 VSSGNTITVP
-603 GADAKGN
+603 GTDASGN
-610 KWPVDKYE
+610 KWPDDKYE

>member
-11 TIFMA
+11 TIFIA

-146 IQLYPCLEEKN
+146 IQLYPCLEEN
-157 GTGSVSLEVNFSD
+157 GTGSVSLAVNFSD
-170 TRIKSAKTEWNPSSV
+170 TRIKSAKTEWNSSSV
-185 TAKTEWN
+185 TART
-192 SSSGPFNLTD
+192 FDLTD
-202 KTSFNIDESNVPS
+202 KNSFSIDESGVPS

-346 TQALLF
+346 TQALVF

-414 GTEASGT
+414 GTE
-421 EQSAKAVTVEKD
+421 QSAKAVTVEKD
-433 GTFTVSDKVKICDK
+433 GTFTVSGKVKICDK
-447 SVHNVYL
+447 SVDNVYL
-454 KEGALITIGKG
+454 KEGALITIGKEG
-465 GLSIDSKIGVT
+465 GLSTGSKIGVT

-487 VPVTSGW
+487 VTVTSGW
-494 PGTQVEKLIF
+494 GGTQVEKLIF

-518 EVCICVSSVS
+518 EVCICVSSGS

-563 YKDGTSFDA
+563 YKDGTLDA

-603 GADAKGN
+603 GAEAKGN

-618 LYVTADYNDT
+618 LYVTVDYKDT

>member
-11 TIFMA
+11 TIFIA

-170 TRIKSAKTEWNPSSV
+170 TRIKSAKTEWNPSS
-185 TAKTEWN
+185 
-192 SSSGPFNLTD
+192 GPFNLTD

-346 TQALLF
+346 TQALVF
-352 NAKKKVNI
+352 KAQKKVNI
-360 SSYADAAELER
+360 SSYADAAKLER

-414 GTEASGT
+414 GTE
-421 EQSAKAVTVEKD
+421 QSAKAVTVEKD
-433 GTFTVSDKVKICDK
+433 GTFTVSGKVKICDK
-447 SVHNVYL
+447 SVDNVCL

-465 GLSIDSKIGVT
+465 GLSIGSKIGVT

-487 VPVTSGW
+487 VTVTSGW
-494 PGTQVEKLIF
+494 GGTQVEKLIF

-518 EVCICVSSVS
+518 EVCICVSSGS

-534 VVKFSIQSE
+534 VVKFSIQAE

-563 YKDGTSFDA
+563 FKDGTLDA

-593 VSSENTITVP
+593 VSSGNTITVP
-603 GADAKGN
+603 GTDASGN
-610 KWPVDKYE
+610 KWPDDKYE

>member
-38 DEVKNKFLITGT
+38 AEVKNKFLITGT

-70 AESGLEYSV
+70 SESGLKYSV
-79 KAENTKTGDTSA
+79 VAENTKTGKQSA
-91 GEQTIYD
+91 GEQEIYD

-157 GTGSVSLEVNFSD
+157 GKGSVSLEVNFSD
-170 TRIKSAKTEWNPSSV
+170 TRIKSAKTEWNSSSV
-185 TAKTEWN
+185 TART
-192 SSSGPFNLTD
+192 FDLTD
-202 KTSFNIDESNVPS
+202 KTSFSIDESNVPS

-223 FYSEADCKGELLYM
+223 FYSEAGCKGELLYM

-257 PYFTESPDKKVSFDI
+257 PYFTETSDKKVSFDI

-282 STYYVKGTGG
+282 STYYVKGKGG
-292 TLVKEASNSNNGTFF
+292 TLGCVKKASDSNNGTFF
-307 DPFKTLDKA
+307 DPFETFDKA
-316 LAAVAESERNNDTGS
+316 LAAVAESESNNDTGS

-346 TQALLF
+346 TQALVF

-360 SSYADAAELER
+360 SSYADAAELKR
-371 TATSNLILTAE
+371 TATSNLTLTAE

-414 GTEASGT
+414 GTE
-421 EQSAKAVTVEKD
+421 QSAKAVTVEKD
-433 GTFTVSDKVKICDK
+433 GTFTVSGKVKICDK
-447 SVHNVYL
+447 SVDNVCL

-465 GLSIDSKIGVT
+465 GLSIGSKIGVT

-487 VPVTSGW
+487 VTVTSGW
-494 PGTQVEKLIF
+494 GGTQVEKLIF

-518 EVCICVSSVS
+518 EVCICVSSGS

-534 VVKFSIQSE
+534 VVKFSIQAE

-572 TASDFTA
+572 TADNFTA
-579 WKISL
+579 WKILL

-618 LYVTADYNDT
+618 LYVTVDYKDT

>member
-11 TIFMA
+11 TIFIA

-70 AESGLEYSV
+70 SESGLKYSV
-79 KAENTKTGDTSA
+79 VAENTKTGKQSA
-91 GEQTIYD
+91 GEQEIYD

-106 LSAGE
+106 LSAGT
-111 WIITATGKK
+111 WTITATGTK
-120 NGIKVLKGTSDKI
+120 NNIKVLKGTSDEI
-133 KLDESSPVKTGIE
+133 TLDESSPVKTDIN

-157 GTGSVSLEVNFSD
+157 GTGSVSLAVNFSD
-170 TRIKSAKTEWNPSSV
+170 TRIKSAKTEWNSSSV
-185 TAKTEWN
+185 KAKTIN
-192 SSSGPFNLTD
+192 FTD
-202 KTSFNIDESNVPS
+202 ETSFSIEESNVPS

-223 FYSEADCKGELLYM
+223 FFSEADCKGELLYM

-257 PYFTESPDKKVSFDI
+257 PYFTESSDKKVSFTL

-282 STYYVKGTGG
+282 STYYVKGTDGI
-292 TLVKEASNSNNGTFF
+292 LVKEASDSNNGTFF

-316 LAAVAESERNNDTGS
+316 LAAVAESERNNVTGS

-346 TQALLF
+346 TQALVF

-360 SSYADAAELER
+360 SSYADAAKLER

-414 GTEASGT
+414 GTDAS
-421 EQSAKAVTVEKD
+421 ANAVTVEKD
-433 GTFTVSDKVKICDK
+433 GTFTVSGKIKIDK

-454 KEGALITIGKG
+454 KEGALITIGEG
-465 GLSIDSKIGVT
+465 HLSTGSKIGVT
-476 LEKNPDVNNPC
+476 LEKNPDENNPC
-487 VPVTSGW
+487 VTVTSGW
-494 PGTQVEKLIF
+494 GGTQVKELIF
-504 SDDNYVAWKTGTPS
+504 SDDNYVAWMPGTPS
-518 EVCICVSSVS
+518 EVCICVSSGS
-528 VTIPKF
+528 VNIPKF
-534 VVKFSIQSE
+534 VVKFFIQAE
-543 SETAVTTV
+543 SETAVTIV

-563 YKDGTSFDA
+563 FKDGKPFDA
-572 TASDFTA
+572 AVSDFKD

-593 VSSENTITVP
+593 VSLKNTITVP
-603 GADAKGN
+603 GTDASGN

-618 LYVTADYNDT
+618 LYVTADYKGT

-635 VNIK
+635 VKIN

>member
-11 TIFMA
+11 TIFIA

-70 AESGLEYSV
+70 AESGLKYSV
-79 KAENTKTGDTSA
+79 VAENTKTGKQSA
-91 GEQTIYD
+91 GEQEIYD

-133 KLDESSPVKTGIE
+133 KLDESSPVQTDIN

-157 GTGSVSLEVNFSD
+157 GTGSVSLAVNFSD
-170 TRIKSAKTEWNPSSV
+170 TRIKSAKTEWNSSSV
-185 TAKTEWN
+185 TAK
-192 SSSGPFNLTD
+192 PFDLTD

-346 TQALLF
+346 TQALVF

-360 SSYADAAELER
+360 SSYADAAKLER
-371 TATSNLILTAE
+371 TATSNLTLTAE

-414 GTEASGT
+414 GTE
-421 EQSAKAVTVEKD
+421 QSAKAVTVEKD
-433 GTFTVSDKVKICDK
+433 GTFTVSGKIKIDK

-454 KEGALITIGKG
+454 KEGALITIGEG
-465 GLSIDSKIGVT
+465 HLSTGSKIGVT
-476 LEKNPDVNNPC
+476 LEKNPDENNPC
-487 VPVTSGW
+487 VTVTSGW
-494 PGTQVEKLIF
+494 GGTQVKELIF
-504 SDDNYVAWKTGTPS
+504 SDDNYVAWMPGTPS
-518 EVCICVSSVS
+518 EVCICVSSGS
-528 VTIPKF
+528 VNIPKF
-534 VVKFSIQSE
+534 VAKFFIQAE
-543 SETAVTTV
+543 SETAVTIV

-563 YKDGTSFDA
+563 FKDGKPFDA
-572 TASDFTA
+572 AVSDFKD

-593 VSSENTITVP
+593 VSLKNTITVP
-603 GADAKGN
+603 GTDASGN

-618 LYVTADYNDT
+618 LYVTADYKGT

-635 VNIK
+635 VKIN

>member
-1 MKKNWLHLFC
+1 
-11 TIFMA
+11 MA

-30 KEENNTTA
+30 EEENNTSA
-38 DEVKNKFLITGT
+38 AEVKNKFLITGT
-50 LVQPGVRTANSSRTA
+50 LVQPGVRTANSLRTA

-70 AESGLEYSV
+70 SESGLEYSV
-79 KAENTKTGDTSA
+79 EAKNIKTGDTSA

-120 NGIKVLKGTSDKI
+120 NGIKVLQGTSDTI
-133 KLDESSPVKTGIE
+133 TLNESSPVKTDIN
-146 IQLYPCLEEKN
+146 IQLYPCLEEN
-157 GTGSVSLEVNFSD
+157 GKGSVSLEVNFSD
-170 TRIKSAKTEWNPSSV
+170 TRIKSAKTEWNSSSV
-185 TAKTEWN
+185 TAK
-192 SSSGPFNLTD
+192 PFDLTD
-202 KTSFNIDESNVPS
+202 KNSFSIDESNVPS

-257 PYFTESPDKKVSFDI
+257 PYFTEDSDKKVSFNL

-282 STYYVKGTGG
+282 STYYVKGKGG
-292 TLVKEASNSNNGTFF
+292 TLGCVKKASDSNNGTFF
-307 DPFKTLDKA
+307 DPFETFDKA
-316 LAAVAESERNNDTGS
+316 LAAVAESESNNDTGS
-331 TIDEYNIYIDGTVSV
+331 TINEYNIYIDGTVSV
-346 TQALLF
+346 TQALVF

-414 GTEASGT
+414 GTEPSGT
-421 EQSAKAVTVEKD
+421 EPSAKAVTVEKD
-433 GTFTVSDKVKICDK
+433 GTFTVSGKVEICDK
-447 SVHNVYL
+447 SVDNVCL

-487 VPVTSGW
+487 VTVTSGW
-494 PGTQVEKLIF
+494 GGTQVEKLIF

-518 EVCICVSSVS
+518 EVCICVSSGS

-534 VVKFSIQSE
+534 VVKFSIQAE

-563 YKDGTSFDA
+563 FKDGTLDA

-603 GADAKGN
+603 GTDAKGN
-610 KWPVDKYE
+610 KWPDDKYE
-618 LYVTADYNDT
+618 LYVTVDYKDT

>member
-11 TIFMA
+11 TIFIA

-70 AESGLEYSV
+70 AESGLEYSIEA
-79 KAENTKTGDTSA
+79 KKIGTKEISA

-106 LSAGE
+106 LSAGT
-111 WIITATGKK
+111 WTITATGTK

-157 GTGSVSLEVNFSD
+157 GKGSVSLEVNFSD
-170 TRIKSAKTEWNPSSV
+170 TRIKST
-185 TAKTEWN
+185 KTEWN
-192 SSSGPFNLTD
+192 SSSVTARTFDLTD
-202 KTSFNIDESNVPS
+202 KTSFSIDESNVPS

-223 FYSEADCKGELLYM
+223 FYSEAGCKGELLYM

-257 PYFTESPDKKVSFDI
+257 PYFTETSDKKVSFDI

-282 STYYVKGTGG
+282 STYYVKGKGG
-292 TLVKEASNSNNGTFF
+292 TLGCVKKASDSNNGTFF
-307 DPFKTLDKA
+307 DPFETFDKA
-316 LAAVAESERNNDTGS
+316 LAAVAESESNNDTGS

-346 TQALLF
+346 TQALVF

-360 SSYADAAELER
+360 SSYADAAELKR
-371 TATSNLILTAE
+371 TATSNLTLTAE

-414 GTEASGT
+414 GTE
-421 EQSAKAVTVEKD
+421 QSAKAVTVEKD
-433 GTFTVSDKVKICDK
+433 GTFTVSGKVKICDK
-447 SVHNVYL
+447 SVDNVCL

-465 GLSIDSKIGVT
+465 GLSIGSKIGVT

-487 VPVTSGW
+487 VTVTSGW
-494 PGTQVEKLIF
+494 GGTQVEKLIF

-518 EVCICVSSVS
+518 EVCICVSSGS

-534 VVKFSIQSE
+534 VVKFSIQAE

-563 YKDGTSFDA
+563 FKDGTLDA

-593 VSSENTITVP
+593 VSSGNTITVP
-603 GADAKGN
+603 GTDASGN
-610 KWPVDKYE
+610 KWPDDKYE

>member
-1 MKKNWLHLFC
+1 
-11 TIFMA
+11 MA

-38 DEVKNKFLITGT
+38 AEVKNKFLITGT

-70 AESGLEYSV
+70 SESGLKYSV
-79 KAENTKTGDTSA
+79 VAENTKTGKQSA
-91 GEQTIYD
+91 GEQEIYD

-157 GTGSVSLEVNFSD
+157 GKGSVSLEVNFSD
-170 TRIKSAKTEWNPSSV
+170 TRIKSAKTEWNSSSV
-185 TAKTEWN
+185 TART
-192 SSSGPFNLTD
+192 FDLTD
-202 KTSFNIDESNVPS
+202 KTSFSIDESNVPS

-223 FYSEADCKGELLYM
+223 FYSEAGCKGELLYM

-257 PYFTESPDKKVSFDI
+257 PYFTETSDKKVSFDI

-282 STYYVKGTGG
+282 STYYVKGKGG
-292 TLVKEASNSNNGTFF
+292 TLGCVKKASDSNNGTFF
-307 DPFKTLDKA
+307 DPFETFDKA
-316 LAAVAESERNNDTGS
+316 LAAVAESESNNDTGS

-346 TQALLF
+346 TQALVF

-360 SSYADAAELER
+360 SSYADAAELKR
-371 TATSNLILTAE
+371 TATSNLTLTAE

-414 GTEASGT
+414 GTE
-421 EQSAKAVTVEKD
+421 QSAKAVTVEKD
-433 GTFTVSDKVKICDK
+433 GTFTVSGKVKICDK
-447 SVHNVYL
+447 SVDNVCL

-465 GLSIDSKIGVT
+465 GLSIGSKIGVT

-487 VPVTSGW
+487 VTVTSGW
-494 PGTQVEKLIF
+494 GGTQVEKLIF

-518 EVCICVSSVS
+518 EVCICVSSGS

-534 VVKFSIQSE
+534 VVKFSIQAE

-572 TASDFTA
+572 TADNFTA
-579 WKISL
+579 WKILL

-618 LYVTADYNDT
+618 LYVTVDYKDT

>member
-16 FMAGIFVSCPSSFD
+16 FMAGTFVSCPSSFD
-30 KEENNTTA
+30 EEENNTTA
-38 DEVKNKFLITGT
+38 AEVKNKFLITGT

-70 AESGLEYSV
+70 SESGLEYSV
-79 KAENTKTGDTSA
+79 EAKKIGTEETSA

-98 ITKQFSIK
+98 ITKQFTIK
-106 LSAGE
+106 LSEGK
-111 WIITATGKK
+111 WTITATGTK
-120 NGIKVLKGTSDKI
+120 NGKKVLQGTSDTI
-133 KLDESSPVKTGIE
+133 TLGESSPVKTDIN
-146 IQLYPCLEEKN
+146 IQLYPCLEEN
-157 GTGSVSLEVNFSD
+157 GTGSVFLAVNFSD

-185 TAKTEWN
+185 TAKT
-192 SSSGPFNLTD
+192 FNFTD
-202 KTSFNIDESNVPS
+202 KTSFSIEESGVPS

-223 FYSEADCKGELLYM
+223 FYSEADCGGELLYM

-257 PYFTESPDKKVSFDI
+257 SYFTESSDKKVSFNL
-272 TADLVNKFRM
+272 TAELVNKFRM

-292 TLVKEASNSNNGTFF
+292 TLGCVKEASDSNNGTFF
-307 DPFKTLDKA
+307 DPFKTLAKA
-316 LAAVAESERNNDTGS
+316 LAAVAESESNNDTGS

-346 TQALLF
+346 PKALVF
-352 NAKKKVNI
+352 NAQKKVNI
-360 SSYADAAELER
+360 SSYAGESELKR
-371 TATSNLILTAE
+371 TAASNLTLTAE

-414 GTEASGT
+414 GTEAP
-421 EQSAKAVTVEKD
+421 ANAVTVEKD
-433 GTFTVSDKVKICDK
+433 GTFTVSGKIKICDEA
-447 SVHNVYL
+447 VHNVYF
-454 KEGALITIGKG
+454 KEGALITIGEG
-465 GLSIDSKIGVT
+465 HLSTGSKIGVT
-476 LEKNPDVNNPC
+476 LEKNPDENKPC
-487 VPVTSGW
+487 VIVTRGW
-494 PGTQVEKLIF
+494 GGTQVKELIF
-504 SDDNYVAWKTGTPS
+504 SDDNYVAWMPGTPS
-518 EVCICVSSVS
+518 EVCICVSSGS
-528 VTIPKF
+528 VIIPKF
-534 VVKFSIQSE
+534 VVKFSIQAE

-551 ARGDTITIVPQV
+551 ARGDKITIVPQV

-572 TASDFTA
+572 TADKFTA

-603 GADAKGN
+603 QTDASGN
-610 KWPVDKYE
+610 KWPDDKYE
-618 LYVTADYNDT
+618 LYVTADYNGT
-628 TYSSKIP
+628 TYSSKIS
-635 VNIK
+635 VNIN

>member
-38 DEVKNKFLITGT
+38 AEVKNKFLITGT

-70 AESGLEYSV
+70 SESGLKYSV
-79 KAENTKTGDTSA
+79 VAENTKTGKQSA
-91 GEQTIYD
+91 GEQEIYD

-157 GTGSVSLEVNFSD
+157 GKGSVSLEVNFSD
-170 TRIKSAKTEWNPSSV
+170 TRIKSAKTEWNSSSV
-185 TAKTEWN
+185 TART
-192 SSSGPFNLTD
+192 FDLTD
-202 KTSFNIDESNVPS
+202 KTLFSIDESNVPS

-223 FYSEADCKGELLYM
+223 FYSEAGCKGELLYM

-257 PYFTESPDKKVSFDI
+257 PYFTETSDKKVSFDI

-282 STYYVKGTGG
+282 STYYVKGKGG
-292 TLVKEASNSNNGTFF
+292 TLGCVKKASDSNNGTFF
-307 DPFKTLDKA
+307 DPFETFDKA
-316 LAAVAESERNNDTGS
+316 LAAVAESESNNDTGS

-346 TQALLF
+346 TQALVF

-360 SSYADAAELER
+360 SSYADAAKLER

-414 GTEASGT
+414 GTEAPAS
-421 EQSAKAVTVEKD
+421 AVTVEKD

-447 SVHNVYL
+447 SVDNVYL

-465 GLSIDSKIGVT
+465 GLSIGSKIGVT

-494 PGTQVEKLIF
+494 PGTQVEKFIF

-518 EVCICVSSVS
+518 EVCICVSSGS

-534 VVKFSIQSE
+534 VVKFSIQAE

-563 YKDGTSFDA
+563 FKDGTLDA

-593 VSSENTITVP
+593 VSSGNTITVP
-603 GADAKGN
+603 GTDASGN
-610 KWPVDKYE
+610 KWPDDKYE

>member
-1 MKKNWLHLFC
+1 
-11 TIFMA
+11 
-16 FMAGIFVSCPSSFD
+16 MAGIFVSCPSSFD

-70 AESGLEYSV
+70 SESGLKYSV
-79 KAENTKTGDTSA
+79 VAENTKTGKQSA
-91 GEQTIYD
+91 GEQEIYD

-106 LSAGE
+106 LSAGT
-111 WIITATGKK
+111 WTITATGTK
-120 NGIKVLKGTSDKI
+120 NNIKVLKGTSDEI
-133 KLDESSPVKTGIE
+133 TLDESSPVKTDIN

-157 GTGSVSLEVNFSD
+157 GTGSVSLAVNFSD
-170 TRIKSAKTEWNPSSV
+170 TRIKSAKTEWNSSSV
-185 TAKTEWN
+185 KAKTIN
-192 SSSGPFNLTD
+192 FTD
-202 KTSFNIDESNVPS
+202 ETSFSIEESNVPS

-223 FYSEADCKGELLYM
+223 FFSEADCKGELLYM

-257 PYFTESPDKKVSFDI
+257 PYFTESSDKKVSFTL

-282 STYYVKGTGG
+282 STYYVKGTDGI
-292 TLVKEASNSNNGTFF
+292 LVKEASDSNNGTFF

-316 LAAVAESERNNDTGS
+316 LAAVAESERNNVTGS

-346 TQALLF
+346 TQALVF
-352 NAKKKVNI
+352 NAKNKVNI
-360 SSYADAAELER
+360 SSYADAAKLER

-414 GTEASGT
+414 GTDAS
-421 EQSAKAVTVEKD
+421 ANAVTVEKD
-433 GTFTVSDKVKICDK
+433 GTFTVSGKIKIDK

-454 KEGALITIGKG
+454 KEGALITIGEG
-465 GLSIDSKIGVT
+465 HLSTGSKIGVT
-476 LEKNPDVNNPC
+476 LEKNPDENNPC
-487 VPVTSGW
+487 VTVTSGW
-494 PGTQVEKLIF
+494 GGTQVKELIF
-504 SDDNYVAWKTGTPS
+504 SDDNYVAWMPGTPS
-518 EVCICVSSVS
+518 EVCICVSSGS
-528 VTIPKF
+528 VNIPKF
-534 VVKFSIQSE
+534 VVKFFIQAE
-543 SETAVTTV
+543 SETAVTIV

-563 YKDGTSFDA
+563 FKDGKPFDA
-572 TASDFTA
+572 AVSDFKD

-593 VSSENTITVP
+593 VSLKNTITVP
-603 GADAKGN
+603 GTDASGN

-618 LYVTADYNDT
+618 LYVTADYKGT

-635 VNIK
+635 VKIN

>member
-11 TIFMA
+11 TIFIA

-157 GTGSVSLEVNFSD
+157 GTGSVSLAVNFSD
-170 TRIKSAKTEWNPSSV
+170 TRIKSAKTEWNSSSV
-185 TAKTEWN
+185 KAKTIN
-192 SSSGPFNLTD
+192 FTD
-202 KTSFNIDESNVPS
+202 ETSFSIEESNVPS

-223 FYSEADCKGELLYM
+223 FFSEADCKGELLYM

-257 PYFTESPDKKVSFDI
+257 PYFTESSDKKVSFTL

-282 STYYVKGTGG
+282 STYYVKGTDGI
-292 TLVKEASNSNNGTFF
+292 LVKEASDSNNGTFF

-316 LAAVAESERNNDTGS
+316 LAAVAESERNNVTGS

-346 TQALLF
+346 TQALVF

-360 SSYADAAELER
+360 SSYADAAKLER

-414 GTEASGT
+414 GTDAS
-421 EQSAKAVTVEKD
+421 ANAVTVEKD
-433 GTFTVSDKVKICDK
+433 GTFTVSGKIKIDK

-454 KEGALITIGKG
+454 KEGALITIGEG
-465 GLSIDSKIGVT
+465 HLSTGSKIGVT
-476 LEKNPDVNNPC
+476 LEKNPDENNPC
-487 VPVTSGW
+487 VTVTSGW
-494 PGTQVEKLIF
+494 GGTQVKELIF
-504 SDDNYVAWKTGTPS
+504 SDDNYVAWMPGTPS
-518 EVCICVSSVS
+518 EVCICVSSGS
-528 VTIPKF
+528 VNIPKF
-534 VVKFSIQSE
+534 VVKFFIQAE
-543 SETAVTTV
+543 SETAVTIV

-563 YKDGTSFDA
+563 FKDGKPFDA
-572 TASDFTA
+572 AVSDFKD

-593 VSSENTITVP
+593 VSLKNTITVP
-603 GADAKGN
+603 GADASGN

-618 LYVTADYNDT
+618 LYVTADYKGT

-635 VNIK
+635 VKIN